1 MMRFAGNEYKEKAG
15 SEQNVGGGAYFKIR
29 ELKKTNFLEQGTL
42 QIKLEVGEVHGV
54 DHVDCMDA
62 IRSQM
67 RKSQGVIVVYDVKEE
82 KTFINVE
89 HWLEEIN
96 FNAPHA
102 ATLIV
107 GNKEDG
113 STQATWQRC
122 SLQPSPASIN
132 QALALAEVHGCRL
145 ATVSA
150 LTGAGVAAAFT
161 LLTRD
166 MMVNSNEAVGTE
178 VKKFVRGVKRTLGD
192 PRERRRKATKSEESD
207 GSEEEI
213 VDHDSFHPWFASWL
227 PLPRAGSAVANALER
242 DIKGVGHVSLVTFT

>member
-1 MMRFAGNEYKEKAG
+1 MTRFADNEYKENAG

-29 ELKKTNFLEQGTL
+29 TLKTNFLEQGTL

-54 DHVDCMDA
+54 DHVDCIDA
-62 IRSQM
+62 TRSQM
-67 RKSQGVIVVYDVKEE
+67 RKSHGVSVVYDVKEE

-113 STQATWQRC
+113 STQATCERC
-122 SLQPSPASIN
+122 SLQPSPASRE
-132 QALALAEVHGCRL
+132 QALALAEAHSCRL

-166 MMVNSNEAVGTE
+166 MMVNKSVAVGTE
-178 VKKFVRGVKRTLGD
+178 VKKFVRGVKRTL
-192 PRERRRKATKSEESD
+192 E
-207 GSEEEI
+207 
-213 VDHDSFHPWFASWL
+213 
-227 PLPRAGSAVANALER
+227 
-242 DIKGVGHVSLVTFT
+242 